1 MFGRIFRHSLTKGNN
16 MKSLNKVASMNFRA
30 SPALNKKL
38 SIGEAADV
46 LEHKISGI
54 SQVVSRYSWIS
65 LIYILERPKRIW
77 NSYSIW

>member
-1 MFGRIFRHSLTKGNN
+1 MFGRILKHSLTKS
-16 MKSLNKVASMNFRA
+16 KKVSSLNRLAAMNFRVT
-30 SPALNKKL
+30 PTMNKKL

-65 LIYILERPKRIW
+65 
-77 NSYSIW
+77 S